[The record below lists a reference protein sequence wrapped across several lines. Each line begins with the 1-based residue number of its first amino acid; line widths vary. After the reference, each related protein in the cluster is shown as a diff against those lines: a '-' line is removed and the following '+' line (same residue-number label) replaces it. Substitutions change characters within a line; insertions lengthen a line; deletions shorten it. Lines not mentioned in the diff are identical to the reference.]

1 MKRWFKDNSELL
13 KETVKKFAD
22 DDPLNYAASIAFYTI
37 FSLPAILII
46 SIVIAGS
53 FYEDQEVKQT
63 IISQIQQVFGSSSAD
78 QILNIMENANQSS
91 SSTLAKILGIATL
104 LFSGTTVFV
113 SMQNGINSIWGIK
126 PKPKRG
132 YIKFIIDRIL
142 SFAMVISIGFLL
154 LVSLLVDALLS
165 IFKDV
170 ISDLLSGAAFYVI
183 TLSNLIFSLGVVTV
197 IFAMIFKVLPDAKIK
212 WKDVWRGAFVTTVL
226 FVGGKFL
233 IGLYLSTSTLANAY
247 GAAGSLVLLLVWVY
261 YSSIILLFGAEFT
274 HVYSNMKGRSIE
286 AAKKAVKLKKVEIE
300 KDD

>member
-1 MKRWFKDNSELL
+1 MKRWFKENYELL
-13 KETVKKFAD
+13 KETVVEFID

-53 FYEDQEVKQT
+53 FYEDQEVKQS
-63 IISQIQQVFGSSSAD
+63 IIGQIQQVFGPSSAD
-78 QILNIMENANQSS
+78 QVLNIMENAHQTS

-104 LFSGTTVFV
+104 IFSGTTVFA
-113 SMQNGINSIWGIK
+113 SLQNGINSIWGIK

-132 YIKFIIDRIL
+132 YIKFVVDRIL

-165 IFKDV
+165 IFDNV
-170 ISDLLSGAAFYVI
+170 ISDLLSGSAVYVI
-183 TLSNLIFSLGVVTV
+183 TFSNLIFSAGVVTL

-212 WKDVWRGAFVTTVL
+212 WKDVWRGAIVTTIL
-226 FVGGKFL
+226 FIGGKFL

-247 GAAGSLVLLLVWVY
+247 GAAGSLVLLLIWVY
-261 YSSIILLFGAEFT
+261 YSAVILLFGAEFT
-274 HVYSNMKGRSIE
+274 YVYSRLKGRSIK
-286 AAKKAVKLKKVEIE
+286 ASKKAVRLKKIEIE
-300 KDD
+300 KED

>member
-1 MKRWFKDNSELL
+1 MKRWFKDNFELL